1 MRALAV
7 VLGWVAL
14 VLGFAVGTAVA
25 LAQGSGSGV
34 ADAVAAIGSGSGAA
48 LGAAVIGSGSG
59 AAGVPAV
66 APAGA
71 LAGALA
77 GAPVDGV
84 VSIGGVSISGVL
96 SGLLLTQANILLMA
110 AVWAV
115 IQIVRRAM
123 PTKIFKSQLWV
134 RFEPLAALV
143 LCSAG
148 VWIPGQ
154 QLATQSAADRVLI
167 GLVLGF
173 GVSQLHKVFSQSIF
187 GQDSRLTEG
196 KKP

>member
-1 MRALAV
+1 MRAVAI
-7 VLGWVAL
+7 VLGWAAL

-84 VSIGGVSISGVL
+84 VSIGGVLSGVL
-96 SGLLLTQANILLMA
+96 MTQANILLMA

-115 IQIVRRAM
+115 IQVVRRAM

>member
-84 VSIGGVSISGVL
+84 VSIGGVLSGVL
-96 SGLLLTQANILLMA
+96 MTQANILLMA

-115 IQIVRRAM
+115 IQVVRRAM

>member
-84 VSIGGVSISGVL
+84 VSIGGVLSGVL
-96 SGLLLTQANILLMA
+96 MTQANILLMA

>member
-1 MRALAV
+1 MRAVAI

-34 ADAVAAIGSGSGAA
+34 ADAVAAVGAAVAPVVGSGSGAT
-48 LGAAVIGSGSG
+48 
-59 AAGVPAV
+59 GVLAV

-84 VSIGGVSISGVL
+84 VSIGGVLSGVL
-96 SGLLLTQANILLMA
+96 MTQANILLMA

>member
-14 VLGFAVGTAVA
+14 VLCFAVGTAVA

-84 VSIGGVSISGVL
+84 VSIGGVLSGVL
-96 SGLLLTQANILLMA
+96 MTQANILLMA

-115 IQIVRRAM
+115 IQVVRRAM